1 MLWKKVIV
9 SKERGSLQESE
20 LKTEDL
26 LGALDEIGDYFDAAP
41 PTRHIHIVIKVP
53 GK

>member
-20 LKTEDL
+20 LKDR
-26 LGALDEIGDYFDAAP
+26 GALDEIGDYFDAAP